1 MKVRFKGLAFLA
13 AFLLLSVAAGASDAV
28 ESYRLSN
35 QLPPSHHISKG
46 MDLFAEKVKEYSKGE
61 IEIKVLHSAQL
72 FSDAEIVEALQN
84 GLVEL
89 GVVPVNKWSGMIPA
103 ADIFEMP
110 FVFADLSSPEKFFK
124 AGGGKL
130 LDEAF
135 QEMGAKVVFWVDYG
149 FVQFFNNVR
158 PLRKPEDF
166 KGLKIRAFSK
176 GSADSIEAL
185 GGSPV
190 VISSSEMYM
199 ALQRGTI
206 DGVTTGMPAAVSRK
220 LYEVLKYMTLCN
232 YSTAQFMVQANLP
245 WWEKLPESTKEVLL
259 KAGNDAE
266 EWIRSAIADSENEAQ
281 RFLEEYGLQIT
292 TLTPEEHKAFV
303 DATIKVRETFLQQS
317 GTLGKQLLDIAL
329 SIQ

>member
-1 MKVRFKGLAFLA
+1 V
-13 AFLLLSVAAGASDAV
+13 
-28 ESYRLSN
+28 
-35 QLPPSHHISKG
+35 
-46 MDLFAEKVKEYSKGE
+46 DLFAEKAKEYSKGE

-89 GVVPVNKWSGMIPA
+89 GVVPVNKWSSMIPA

-166 KGLKIRAFSK
+166 KGLKS
-176 GSADSIEAL
+176 GPSARD
-185 GGSPV
+185 
-190 VISSSEMYM
+190 
-199 ALQRGTI
+199 R
-206 DGVTTGMPAAVSRK
+206 
-220 LYEVLKYMTLCN
+220 
-232 YSTAQFMVQANLP
+232 
-245 WWEKLPESTKEVLL
+245 
-259 KAGNDAE
+259 
-266 EWIRSAIADSENEAQ
+266 
-281 RFLEEYGLQIT
+281 
-292 TLTPEEHKAFV
+292 LTP
-303 DATIKVRETFLQQS
+303 
-317 GTLGKQLLDIAL
+317 
-329 SIQ
+329 